1 MEEEYLGFL
10 TLDLMELERK
20 LHESYKKYVEDKDE
34 VNSENYGRMCDECS
48 SLLKS
53 LQSITN

>member
-1 MEEEYLGFL
+1 
-10 TLDLMELERK
+10 MELERK

-34 VNSENYGRMCDECS
+34 VNSEKYGRMCDECG